1 MALGNWVTAQ
11 RKAYMDGTL
20 TNERRELLEQLGMR
34 LGVSKADIQWREM
47 YDLACAYY
55 EAHNDLEVP
64 TRFKTKDGSAPDP
77 EGRGLGN
84 WIKAQRELEKDDKL
98 DVERKKLLEKIGM
111 RFEIKD
117 NDEEWKKMYQLAKRY
132 YDKHKNLEVSQEFK
146 TSNGTDFDPQGK
158 CLGTWVVT
166 QRRYYQDGRLLEERK
181 KLLAAVGMRFESKDL
196 KKQWMEMYNFAK
208 AYYEQNGNLEIPAR
222 FVADNGKKL
231 GKWVVNQR
239 TDHQNGILLDE
250 RKELLEG
257 IGMRFELKRNRT
269 KVKK

>member
-1 MALGNWVTAQ
+1 MAKVICVTNQ
-11 RKAYMDGTL
+11 KG
-20 TNERRELLEQLGMR
+20 
-34 LGVSKADIQWREM
+34 GVGKTTTAVN
-47 YDLACAYY
+47 LAYY
-55 EAHNDLEVP
+55 
-64 TRFKTKDGSAPDP
+64 
-77 EGRGLGN
+77 
-84 WIKAQRELEKDDKL
+84 
-98 DVERKKLLEKIGM
+98 
-111 RFEIKD
+111 
-117 NDEEWKKMYQLAKRY
+117 LAK
-132 YDKHKNLEVSQEFK
+132 DKKK
-146 TSNGTDFDPQGK
+146 TLLIDFDPQGK